1 MSFSLVFPCD
11 GWLGLSQHEA
21 SQSDVFLDG
30 SGDSLAETGDRGRHP
45 WALRLLSHERRLG
58 SLASHGAGPNPKL
71 VALVLKI
78 ITYSVRVKRVSIHLC
93 CMGTTISE
101 STASQGLDDIVNMR
115 HNDGYVQAYDCFVI
129 VVL

>member
-1 MSFSLVFPCD
+1 MLLLFSLVFPGD
-11 GWLGLSQHEA
+11 GWLGLSQDEA

-30 SGDSLAETGDRGRHP
+30 PGDSLAEAGDGGRHP
-45 WALRLLSHERRLG
+45 WALRLLGHEGRLG

-78 ITYSVRVKRVSIHLC
+78 IMYSVRESFYLC

-101 STASQGLDDIVNMR
+101 STASQNAR
-115 HNDGYVQAYDCFVI
+115 HKTY
-129 VVL
+129 